1 MGQQEVFTFLK
12 ENRNKWF
19 TAREIAEK
27 LKSSFTSITASLRKL
42 RDSKQLNCKI
52 IRINTYTLGRR
63 KVFTYK
69 FKG

>member
-27 LKSSFTSITASLRKL
+27 LKASFTSVTLSLKKL
-42 RDSKQLNCKI
+42 RESKQIEYKTIEMN
-52 IRINTYTLGRR
+52 INTLGRK
-63 KVFTYK
+63 KVFVYK
-69 FKG
+69 FKE